1 MSKTAEKAA
10 PAAELRS
17 HHVQPQNVEWRGT
30 KFDGVEVKPL
40 YVDRETGLVTVL
52 MKMAP
57 GAVLPDHEHV
67 GIEQT
72 FVLEGVLEDLEG
84 PETGLA
90 IGAGEYV
97 ARPAGSRHA
106 AWSPQGGL
114 MIACYQMPNKFFE
127 PNGEVVD
134 FLGNDWDAT
143 WGGALA
149 KA

>member
-1 MSKTAEKAA
+1 
-10 PAAELRS
+10 
-17 HHVQPQNVEWRGT
+17 
-30 KFDGVEVKPL
+30 
-40 YVDRETGLVTVL
+40 
-52 MKMAP
+52 
-57 GAVLPDHEHV
+57 
-67 GIEQT
+67 
-72 FVLEGVLEDLEG
+72 VLEDLEG

-106 AWSPQGGL
+106 AWFPQGGL
-114 MIACYQMPNKFFE
+114 MIAFFQMPNKFFE

-143 WGGALA
+143 WGRALA